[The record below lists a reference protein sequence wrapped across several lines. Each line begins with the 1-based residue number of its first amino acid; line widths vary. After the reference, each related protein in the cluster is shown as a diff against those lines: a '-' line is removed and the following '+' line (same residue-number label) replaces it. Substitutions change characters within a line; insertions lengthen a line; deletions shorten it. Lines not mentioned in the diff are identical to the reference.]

1 MNYYKLRDKAPN
13 NTLYMKIGGKMIFIP
28 FEDIPA
34 VQEMFRLLDEKDKV
48 IEAQGTHIGK
58 LDTAFRTL
66 EAVLKTKGV
75 IL

>member
-1 MNYYKLRDKAPN
+1 MNYYKLKELAPN
-13 NTLYMKIGGKMIFIP
+13 NTLYMKIANKMVFIP

-34 VQEMFRLLDEKDKV
+34 VQEMFRLLDDKDRQIK
-48 IEAQGTHIGK
+48 ENKAHIDK
-58 LDTAFRTL
+58 IDTAFRTL